1 MDRVQHRTQGGSPP
15 CRDKMRPSRPPSSQ
29 AGQGIIEFALFA
41 SVLILLVLGGVQLA
55 ISLNAAV
62 SVSEYSYAA
71 ARYAA
76 VHGTNQVASSY
87 GSTIK
92 SNVAPPQTICS
103 PGFAGCG
110 SGTTAGLSTPTVTSA
125 DPSGKIISGSQVTVS
140 VTYNMSTGGKIALPN
155 PFFGVTIPTSYQNQ
169 TSLMAE

>member
-1 MDRVQHRTQGGSPP
+1 MIRVEHRTQDTSPP
-15 CRDKMRPSRPPSSQ
+15 CAHKPRPRRRIFWQ

-41 SVLILLVLGGVQLA
+41 SALILLVLGGVQLA
-55 ISLNAAV
+55 IILNAAL

-92 SNVAPPQTICS
+92 SNVAPPQTICTS
-103 PGFAGCG
+103 GFANC
-110 SGTTAGLSTPTVTSA
+110 SGGTGLSVPTVSSA
-125 DPSGKIISGSQVTVS
+125 DPSGKIISGSQVSVS

-155 PFFGVTIPTSYQNQ
+155 PFFGVTIPTSFTNQ